1 MPESNFAQPAD
12 RAAMREMIRD
22 VESQIESM
30 TRSLENM
37 RSVVSRLSAAM
48 DSGESAGQRYN
59 FGFEAA
65 PAKTDDTEP
74 FDFTAAAAALS
85 QELASSEPQEQP
97 VASMAPPVPEPV
109 RDYPGRDS
117 APAPEPELPPEPEPE
132 TEWHGVAD
140 GASWPIAP
148 RRIEAQEKT
157 PAQLE
162 DEVVAE
168 PAPVAEPEPGTA
180 FDFGTHDE
188 GSLDVAPLAEPAH
201 AEPETAYSP
210 IEAEI
215 APPDEPIAEPP
226 APEDWNVAVAFDWP
240 SAVTETGAS
249 EPPVDS
255 SKADE
260 KSLPRSLSS
269 GWPDESMWSQS
280 FEWPA
285 MRNQGQAAEPEEGA
299 AGPNDFRSIVDQVKA
314 EIEAARASGQTIDLD
329 DPLASES
336 APDEEAR
343 RAEVQRMVEEMR
355 DRMSA
360 GGTEDLDMAP
370 GAPESDD
377 EEARREETRRAVEQ
391 MRAELAGNSP
401 PTIDGEAPSDEDVR
415 DEVRRTVEAAKAE
428 LSGSSPQTPIQP
440 APPPAMDWSH
450 MQADTSGPPVI
461 VVKDNEGRVELASV
475 YDMLNRLACGESAAL
490 LNYTPHSV
498 TIGLPI
504 RAPTPGEGE
513 LIAAAKDVFGR
524 ECSVDLDGP
533 RITVQIGTDPKK
545 KRSEDAA

>member
-1 MPESNFAQPAD
+1 
-12 RAAMREMIRD
+12 MREMIRD

-37 RSVVSRLSAAM
+37 RSVVSRLSSAM
-48 DSGESAGQRYN
+48 NSGESAGQRYN

-65 PAKTDDTEP
+65 PAKTDDAEP

-85 QELASSEPQEQP
+85 QELARTEPAEQP
-97 VASMAPPVPEPV
+97 AASMAPPVPHPV
-109 RDYPGRDS
+109 RDVPRPDVV
-117 APAPEPELPPEPEPE
+117 AAREPESLVEAEPE

-148 RRIEAQEKT
+148 RRNEPLETT
-157 PAQLE
+157 PAHEDLATPDSAPVVEPEPEAAPATDVYEEASPETTWQAEAPVLE
-162 DEVVAE
+162 AEPEYSYVEAEMAPPEEPVVATQAAE
-168 PAPVAEPEPGTA
+168 DWNVGADFSWPSAVSDDATPAATQDAPVAETKPE
-180 FDFGTHDE
+180 
-188 GSLDVAPLAEPAH
+188 
-201 AEPETAYSP
+201 
-210 IEAEI
+210 
-215 APPDEPIAEPP
+215 
-226 APEDWNVAVAFDWP
+226 
-240 SAVTETGAS
+240 
-249 EPPVDS
+249 
-255 SKADE
+255 
-260 KSLPRSLSS
+260 PRSLSS

-285 MRNQGQAAEPEEGA
+285 MRNQGQAAESPDEHA
-299 AGPNDFRSIVDQVKA
+299 NDPNDFRSMIDQVKA

-329 DPLASES
+329 DALIPEAT
-336 APDEEAR
+336 AEEDVR

-360 GGTEDLDMAP
+360 GGMEDLGLPAT
-370 GAPESDD
+370 APESDD
-377 EEARREETRRAVEQ
+377 EEARREEARRAVEQ
-391 MRAELAGNSP
+391 MRAELAGS
-401 PTIDGEAPSDEDVR
+401 APVHQGPEDASDEEVR
-415 DEVRRTVEAAKAE
+415 DEVRRAVEAAKAE
-428 LSGSSPQTPIQP
+428 LSGGASAASSP

-475 YDMLNRLACGESAAL
+475 FDMLNRLDCGESAAL

-504 RAPTPGEGE
+504 RAATP
-513 LIAAAKDVFGR
+513 AAPDLTAAVNDVFGR
-524 ECSVDLDGP
+524 DCSVDVDGP
-533 RITVQIGTDPKK
+533 RITIQIGTDPKK